1 MISLLDNERIILKKR
16 RHWLVIA
23 LELAPLALLS
33 ILPGIFLLIDS
44 ATPVVNIIISEYID
58 FVIFFLFAWWLFLW
72 MISFVVWTNYY
83 LDVLIITNKRII
95 DIEQLGLFARDIVE
109 VRVEKIEDIKTE
121 IIGFVSSLLHMG
133 NLYIQT
139 AGESKEVVIKNIPN
153 PNEVREII
161 AKCGDEA

>member
-23 LELAPLALLS
+23 LELAPIVLLF
-33 ILPGIFLLIDS
+33 ILPGILLLVDS
-44 ATPVVNIIISEYID
+44 FSPIVNVIISEYIN
-58 FVIFFLFAWWLFLW
+58 FAVFFLFAWWLFLW

-83 LDVLIITNKRII
+83 LDVLIITNKRVI

-109 VRVEKIEDIKTE
+109 VRMGKIEDIKIE

-133 NLYIQT
+133 NIYIQT

-161 AKCGDEA
+161 AKCCDEA